1 MAISAKLVKE
11 LREKTGAG
19 MMDCK
24 KALDATNG
32 NIEEAFDWLREKG
45 IAKAAKKADRIAA
58 EGLSAFVI
66 DGNKAALVEVNSETD
81 FVSSNDKFVN
91 FVAKNA
97 EFQEL
102 VNNVAKTIVTNEPAD
117 LDAALKIELDGK
129 DLATAIAEK
138 SGKIGEKLSLRRFVV
153 MTKADNEVFGA
164 YSHMGGKITALVKIA
179 DSDEEKARDVAMHVA
194 ASAPQFIDR
203 SAIPAEHIAKET
215 EVLKK
220 QALEENAKSAKP
232 KPENIVEKMIA
243 GRLNKELKAI
253 CLVDQEFVKNPDL
266 TVAQFLGNGKIVEM
280 ARFMVG
286 EGMEHKEEDFA
297 AEVAAQ
303 MAAAKK

>member
-1 MAISAKLVKE
+1 MAITAAMVKE
-11 LREKTGAG
+11 LREMTGAG

-24 KALDATNG
+24 KALTKTEGDMDAAV
-32 NIEEAFDWLREKG
+32 EFLRENG
-45 IAKAAKKADRIAA
+45 LAKAAKKAGRIAA
-58 EGLSAFVI
+58 EGLVAVALSDDA
-66 DGNKAALVEVNSETD
+66 KEAAIVEVNSETD
-81 FVSSNDKFVN
+81 

-102 VNNVAKTIVTNEPAD
+102 VANVAKTIVANNPAD
-117 LDAALKIELDGK
+117 VEAALKIEVEGK
-129 DLATAIAEK
+129 DLATVIAEK
-138 SGKIGEKLSLRRFVV
+138 SGKIGEKLSLRRFAV
-153 MTKADNEVFGA
+153 MTKAENEVFGA

-179 DSDEEKARDVAMHVA
+179 DCDEEKARDVAMHVA

-266 TVAQFLGNGKIVEM
+266 TVAQFLGNGKVVEM